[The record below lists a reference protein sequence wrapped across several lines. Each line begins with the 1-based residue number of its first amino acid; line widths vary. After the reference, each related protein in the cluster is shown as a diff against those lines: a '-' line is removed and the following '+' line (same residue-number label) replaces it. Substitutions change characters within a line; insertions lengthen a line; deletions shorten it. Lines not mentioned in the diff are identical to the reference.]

1 MNKEVVI
8 KKVGSNIRKQRLS
21 KGLSLNKLSIES
33 GIDYSL
39 LSRIEHDKINTSIYQ
54 FYKISKSLDTKMS
67 ILVEEL

>member
-1 MNKEVVI
+1 MTKEVVI

-39 LSRIEHDKINTSIYQ
+39 LSRIEHGKINTSIYQ
-54 FYKISKSLDTKMS
+54 FYKISKSLNTKMS
-67 ILVEEL
+67 EILEDV